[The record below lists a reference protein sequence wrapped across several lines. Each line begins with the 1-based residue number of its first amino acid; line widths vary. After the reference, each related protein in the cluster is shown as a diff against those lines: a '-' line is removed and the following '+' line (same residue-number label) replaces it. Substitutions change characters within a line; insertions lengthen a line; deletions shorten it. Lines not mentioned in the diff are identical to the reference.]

1 MVASIERIERDIAAL
16 EAAIAA
22 LAQEFHDTYT
32 GYLEALGR
40 SVRQQLTLAAY
51 HICTQSYP
59 DQFLALSYNQRQQ
72 LQQSIRD
79 LAQQIQKNLPLR
91 LKPVASTATT
101 LATAPAEVTEEPD
114 LLPSEEQS
122 SALSNTDL
130 LAEVLNAG
138 LAKRMSPPEHLLRW
152 HESLERG
159 IHEELRV
166 TSHAVNRLLQQAA
179 ILPQKLPEP
188 VLEAAVRAEAAD
200 AMGSTPNLLNLMIE
214 AVSENDTDKADKKE
228 SAEPQRPEP
237 QRLSEE
243 LEKLEKLG
251 TREGRQRLVE
261 ELEKLEKLG
270 MREGRLAAIMHVT
283 TIHLRLSE
291 VEFSDSTLTAW
302 RTRIRN
308 LLSRLQALGRD
319 YEKKQKERTIAEAE
333 AAWRLSWS
341 DD

>member
-22 LAQEFHDTYT
+22 LAQEFHDTYA

-40 SVRQQLTLAAY
+40 SVRQQLILATY
-51 HICTQSYP
+51 HVCTQSYP
-59 DQFLALSYNQRQQ
+59 DQFLGLSYSQRHQ

-91 LKPVASTATT
+91 LKPVALKATT
-101 LATAPAEVTEEPD
+101 TSAATSTEVPEKRDRT
-114 LLPSEEQS
+114 PSEEQS
-122 SALSNTDL
+122 SALSPTDL
-130 LAEVLNAG
+130 LADVLNAG
-138 LAKRMSPPEHLLRW
+138 LAKQTSPPEHLLRW

-159 IHEELRV
+159 LNEELRV
-166 TSHAVNRLLQQAA
+166 ASHAVNRLLQQAA

-214 AVSENDTDKADKKE
+214 AVNENDADKSEQKE
-228 SAEPQRPEP
+228 AEEP

-243 LEKLEKLG
+243 LEKLEKFG
-251 TREGRQRLVE
+251 TREGRQRLIE
-261 ELEKLEKLG
+261 ELEKLEKHG
-270 MREGRLAAIMHVT
+270 IREGRLAAIMHVT

-291 VEFSDSTLTAW
+291 IEFSDSTLTAW